1 MSKLIDE
8 VKDSRR
14 KYDVGSWIVPIIA
27 VLTAMLVASV
37 LMMIQGLDPML
48 AYKSLFTTAF
58 GSSEGIAAT
67 LGKATPL
74 VLSGLAVTLG
84 LRAGLFNI
92 GVQGQLLTGAL
103 ASAWAGY
110 ALTNLPTLRRVRR

>member
-37 LMMIQGLDPML
+37 LMLIQGLDPML

-92 GVQGQLLTGAL
+92 GVQGQLLK
-103 ASAWAGY
+103 SI
-110 ALTNLPTLRRVRR
+110 